1 MNTFKPEKNA
11 LTALRVI
18 ILALSVLLVGVVRIY
33 VPVDIIVI
41 VFAVAVLLID
51 IFLIF
56 VYLPVYFATL
66 SYEMTDE
73 KIIRHSGVF
82 MKSHQSV
89 RYSTVQY
96 STVVNTPFS
105 DKTGL
110 NFVILF
116 VYGGSLRLLFLSSE
130 NAMKILR
137 RCGDVS

>member
-1 MNTFKPEKNA
+1 MNNFKPERNA
-11 LTALRVI
+11 LTTLR
-18 ILALSVLLVGVVRIY
+18 ILILLISAVLVGVVRIY
-33 VPVDIIVI
+33 VPIDIIVI
-41 VFAVAVLLID
+41 IFAVFVILTD
-51 IFLIF
+51 IFMIF
-56 VYLPVYFATL
+56 VYLPIYFSSL

-82 MKSHQSV
+82 MKVHQSV

-105 DKTGL
+105 DKTGM

-116 VYGGSLRLLFLSSE
+116 VYGGSLRLLFLNKD
-130 NAMKILR
+130 NAMEILR